1 MDSWAMISFN
11 LRCGKDH
18 VFEAWFKDGKSYD
31 RQAKQ
36 GRVACPVCGDNKVAK
51 APMAP
56 NIAAGVSRAPAAD
69 QASRA
74 AELRATLSKL
84 RESVEKNCDY
94 VGDTFAEEARKIHYK
109 ESEQRNIY
117 GEATDQEAE
126 SLQEEGIEFG
136 RIPWL
141 SRTNG

>member
-1 MDSWAMISFN
+1 MISFN

-36 GRVACPVCGDNKVAK
+36 GRVACPVCGDSKVAK

-56 NIAAGVSRAPAAD
+56 NIAAGVSRASAAD
-69 QASRA
+69 QESRA
-74 AELRATLSKL
+74 AEFRATLSKL
-84 RESVEKNCDY
+84 RDAVEKNCDY
-94 VGDTFAEEARKIHYK
+94 VGDSFAEEARKIHYK
-109 ESEQRNIY
+109 ETEQRNIY
-117 GEATDQEAE
+117 GEASDQEAE

-136 RIPWL
+136 RIPWP